1 MRVLKAIW
9 KIIRGIASGDILS
22 TFKIGH
28 FLPQIICIVG
38 AATIYMLLAIYIDAT
53 LAKVEKN
60 KVRIEELKIELAL
73 KTKTY
78 AAQRKLE
85 NIEKTLKEGGIDIHL
100 PDKPATRIKD

>member
-9 KIIRGIASGDILS
+9 KMIRGIASGDILS
-22 TFKIGH
+22 TFRIGH
-28 FLPQIICIVG
+28 YLPQIFCIVA
-38 AATIYMLLAIYIDAT
+38 AATFYMLLGIYIDAT
-53 LAKVEKN
+53 LSRVEKN
-60 KVRIEELKIELAL
+60 KIRIEELKIELAL